1 MRESVLCHKFPA
13 GANGKQGAETIAHP
27 AHLAA
32 QRPRRSVRRDPG
44 TAPTA
49 LPRHSGRGI
58 AAGVVAGRAHPA
70 RHERRNEDGRREQQ
84 EHADRKRDVFRRRP
98 RRIAHRRAQALA
110 EPVHRREG
118 GHDAHRLG
126 HKIQA
131 DPRTA

>member
-13 GANGKQGAETIAHP
+13 GANGKQGAETIAHPTYITAQHP

-70 RHERRNEDGRREQQ
+70 HHERRNEDGRREQQ
-84 EHADRKRDVFRRRP
+84 EHADRKRDAFRR
-98 RRIAHRRAQALA
+98 
-110 EPVHRREG
+110 
-118 GHDAHRLG
+118 
-126 HKIQA
+126 
-131 DPRTA
+131 